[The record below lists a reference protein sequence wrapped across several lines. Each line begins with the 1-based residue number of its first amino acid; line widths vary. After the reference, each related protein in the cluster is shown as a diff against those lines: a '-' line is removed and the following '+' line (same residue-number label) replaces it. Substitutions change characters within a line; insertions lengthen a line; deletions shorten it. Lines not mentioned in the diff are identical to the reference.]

1 MLMLA
6 TLLIPAHS
14 YTLLQRSHLIPLSR
28 SRLPHLL
35 SREWF
40 DFVLGHDIARISMVS
55 GAVLSWGGFL
65 DLLKIFQEQYS
76 TERKIFF

>member
-1 MLMLA
+1 MLMSA
-6 TLLIPAHS
+6 TLIPANS
-14 YTLLQRSHLIPLSR
+14 YTLLQRTHLIPLSR

-40 DFVLGHDIARISMVS
+40 DFVLEHDIARISMVS